1 MLFFPWLGEGRVV
14 RSLKLKD
21 YNIYTTN
28 NFKNNL
34 SKGLHKLKSDELKKY
49 KITKEELNIQMIID
63 FYFMINAKK
72 IINDDI
78 SIFSNFT
85 KNIKF

>member
-1 MLFFPWLGEGRVV
+1 
-14 RSLKLKD
+14 
-21 YNIYTTN
+21 
-28 NFKNNL
+28 
-34 SKGLHKLKSDELKKY
+34 
-49 KITKEELNIQMIID
+49 MIID